1 MQEADG
7 QKISWQA
14 AIFKVGDDCRQVA
27 PTPGRGVARARRGAL
42 YGSRRAPQPCTET
55 GIFAS
60 LWLPTTT
67 LCLCLPGHAGPADHR
82 PLQKH
87 LPASRPG
94 PLRLPVPGGGY
105 RPWGKCPEQ
114 KPSHPSACPSARRV
128 PAAWPFVPSVGSSSA
143 SPTAPPGT
151 SWAARPTSACMTTSR
166 DSMGTS
172 PRWPSSRWA
181 PSVLGPPGRP

>member
-1 MQEADG
+1 MQEEADG
-7 QKISWQA
+7 QISWQA

-27 PTPGRGVARARRGAL
+27 PPWAGGGVGPPGCSPALHRNGDLCFPVAAHHHPV
-42 YGSRRAPQPCTET
+42 SR
-55 GIFAS
+55 
-60 LWLPTTT
+60 
-67 LCLCLPGHAGPADHR
+67 LPGHAGPADHR

-105 RPWGKCPEQ
+105 RPRGKCPEQ
-114 KPSHPSACPSARRV
+114 KPSRPSACPSARHV
-128 PAAWPFVPSVGSSSA
+128 PAAWPFLPSVGSSSA

-166 DSMGTS
+166 ASMGTS

-181 PSVLGPPGRP
+181 PSVLGPPRRP